1 MWMPV
6 MEISRPKT
14 NGMMVARRSHHD
26 HMEYIRNG
34 TWDRHEGST
43 SGHLEFMRFWRH
55 LGVTSE
61 TLAPTLNL
69 GDVLV
74 FSKVNSSTGNQFS
87 DSHFQ
92 CTVHSASGD
101 NSGRRPRQAWQI
113 RFVTDPQSAE
123 KAIRRQYPG
132 KRRRQG
138 LA

>member
-6 MEISRPKT
+6 MEASRPDT
-14 NGMMVARRSHHD
+14 NGMMVARRSHRD

-55 LGVTSE
+55 LGETSE

-74 FSKVNSSTGNQFS
+74 FSKVNSFTGKSKFFTSIFSAQFTRPAET
-87 DSHFQ
+87 
-92 CTVHSASGD
+92 TVGGDPGRPGRSG
-101 NSGRRPRQAWQI
+101 S
-113 RFVTDPQSAE
+113 
-123 KAIRRQYPG
+123 
-132 KRRRQG
+132 
-138 LA
+138 